1 MERRLHEKY
10 SIFPQK
16 HFGLYMKS
24 VNPFAE
30 CATVVQQ
37 GHLRLKRISANA
49 FINTLINE
57 SFAHNIFFTFK
68 NTFSFQYDLEF
79 VTFLRGVL
87 SIGSGEEQLSWHR

>member
-16 HFGLYMKS
+16 QFGLYMKS

-30 CATVVQQ
+30 YATVVQQ
-37 GHLRLKRISANA
+37 GHLKRISANA

-57 SFAHNIFFTFK
+57 SFAHNI
-68 NTFSFQYDLEF
+68 
-79 VTFLRGVL
+79 L
-87 SIGSGEEQLSWHR
+87 SL